1 MSIPT
6 IVGLIMAWACLV
18 AAIMMDSG
26 WALHA
31 LTAFFALSPA
41 ILVFGG
47 TFGAVFIGMSTE
59 EIKAIPSFFG
69 MAFRQRKTDL
79 NEIIATLCEMAV
91 RSRRDGIL
99 ALEDDIEKI
108 TDPFMKKG
116 FQMCVDGVDTE
127 KLSDVMETEFATI
140 KQWYKGGEEFFKQLG
155 GFSPTLGIIGTVLGL
170 IHMLANL
177 ENAESMG
184 PAIAMA
190 FIATMYG
197 VSAANLVYLP
207 LSNKIK
213 SASARELLLKRI
225 VIQALLGIQ
234 GGVSPRFLEQSLQ
247 CFVHEHERKVTKPVA
262 KE

>member
-1 MSIPT
+1 MNISTLI
-6 IVGLIMAWACLV
+6 GLVMAWTCLLASV
-18 AAIMMDSG
+18 LLDGGGAK
-26 WALHA
+26 AL
-31 LTAFFALSPA
+31 LAFVKLSPA

-47 TFGAVFIGMSTE
+47 TFGAVIIGMSLE
-59 EIKAIPSFFG
+59 EIKAIPSRFAVVFKSHALDMNG
-69 MAFRQRKTDL
+69 T
-79 NEIIATLCEMAV
+79 IARLCEMAV

-99 ALEDDIEKI
+99 ALEDDIEKL

-127 KLSDVMETEFATI
+127 KLTEVMETEFTTL
-140 KQWYKGGEEFFKQLG
+140 KQWYKDGEEFFKQLG

-197 VSAANLVYLP
+197 VSFANLVYLP
-207 LSNKIK
+207 LGNKVK
-213 SASARELLLKRI
+213 SVSSRELLLKRI
-225 VIQALLGIQ
+225 IIQALVGIQ
-234 GGVSPRFLEQSLQ
+234 SGVSPRLLEQSLQ
-247 CFVHEHERKVTKPVA
+247 CYLHEHERSESPREKNA
-262 KE
+262 